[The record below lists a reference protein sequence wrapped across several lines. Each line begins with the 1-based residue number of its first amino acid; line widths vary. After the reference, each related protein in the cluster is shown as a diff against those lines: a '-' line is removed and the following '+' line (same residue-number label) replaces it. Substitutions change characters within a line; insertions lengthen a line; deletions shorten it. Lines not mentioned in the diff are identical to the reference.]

1 MLSAVRLPTPPPQDV
16 YPVEPTLLRK
26 RSPPSRS
33 PSPNRRRPAPSPA
46 PELSNGQSANYER
59 AMARERELTERFKK
73 RKQAQE
79 PRTEEEKQAAAKKE
93 YEELLNARSGGR
105 YVPPARLREL
115 QKQITDK
122 TSKEYQRMAWE
133 ALKKSIN
140 GLINK
145 VNSSNIKHI
154 VPELFT
160 ENLVRG
166 KGLFARSIMRAAAAS
181 TPFIPIYACLV
192 AVVNM
197 KLPQVGELLL
207 HRLVSQF
214 KKAFKRNDKAVCL
227 SSTAFIAH
235 LCNFGVVSELLPAQC
250 LLLLL
255 NKPTDDSVEI
265 AVGLT
270 KEVGAHLEETNKAIA
285 TAVYDQFR
293 NLLHEAD
300 LDKRQQYSIEVLFQI
315 RKDQYKDNPAI
326 PEALDILPEED
337 LIEHRISL
345 DDELNTQDTTNI
357 FRYDP
362 EYEENEAAYTRLK
375 AQILGEEEG
384 SDDEE
389 YETGSSSEGEEEA
402 EQREMEIK
410 DQTNQDLVNLRRT
423 IYLTIMSSSTFE
435 EATHKLM
442 KINLPPEKESELVS
456 MLVEVCCQEKTYSK
470 FHGLIGERL
479 AKLNRLWTELF
490 ERAFAEN
497 YETIHRRE
505 TSQLRNNAKFW
516 GHVLSTD
523 AISWHV
529 LSIISLNEDDTT
541 SSSRIFIKILMQD
554 IVEALGMGEVQKR
567 FKDEMM
573 RANFQGIFPMDNPRN
588 TRFSINYFTSIG
600 MGGLTE
606 EMRVHLK
613 NAPKPAAVMPPP
625 REESESD
632 SVSSYSSYS
641 SYTGS
646 SRSYSRSRSPL
657 PSRPKRD
664 LSRAPSRRRRQFSSS
679 RSRTPPRRGAGGRRN
694 RRSLSRSLTPQRRNG
709 LKARDRSLTPRR
721 LNRRARSYTPS
732 ESSRSKSPPKNRRRN
747 PSSASAQ
754 LQLKRLDEQLSVGWL
769 NKRLNAV

>member
-1 MLSAVRLPTPPPQDV
+1 
-16 YPVEPTLLRK
+16 
-26 RSPPSRS
+26 
-33 PSPNRRRPAPSPA
+33 
-46 PELSNGQSANYER
+46 
-59 AMARERELTERFKK
+59 MARERELTERFKK
-73 RKQAQE
+73 RKEPQE

-93 YEELLNARSGGR
+93 YEELLTARSGGR

-160 ENLVRG
+160 ENLIRG

-192 AVVNM
+192 AIVNT

-315 RKDQYKDNPAI
+315 RKDQYKDNPAV

-337 LIEHRISL
+337 LIEHRIGL
-345 DDELNTQDTTNI
+345 DDKLNTQDTTNI

-362 EYEENEAAYTRLK
+362 DYQENEAAYAALK
-375 AQILGEEEG
+375 GQILGEEEG
-384 SDDEE
+384 SDEEE
-389 YETGSSSEGEEEA
+389 YETASSAESEEA
-402 EQREMEIK
+402 AEEREMEIK

-470 FHGLIGERL
+470 LYVQR
-479 AKLNRLWTELF
+479 
-490 ERAFAEN
+490 
-497 YETIHRRE
+497 
-505 TSQLRNNAKFW
+505 S
-516 GHVLSTD
+516 VLD
-523 AISWHV
+523 MQM
-529 LSIISLNEDDTT
+529 LS
-541 SSSRIFIKILMQD
+541 
-554 IVEALGMGEVQKR
+554 
-567 FKDEMM
+567 
-573 RANFQGIFPMDNPRN
+573 AN
-588 TRFSINYFTSIG
+588 
-600 MGGLTE
+600 
-606 EMRVHLK
+606 V
-613 NAPKPAAVMPPP
+613 V
-625 REESESD
+625 
-632 SVSSYSSYS
+632 
-641 SYTGS
+641 
-646 SRSYSRSRSPL
+646 
-657 PSRPKRD
+657 
-664 LSRAPSRRRRQFSSS
+664 
-679 RSRTPPRRGAGGRRN
+679 
-694 RRSLSRSLTPQRRNG
+694 
-709 LKARDRSLTPRR
+709 
-721 LNRRARSYTPS
+721 
-732 ESSRSKSPPKNRRRN
+732 
-747 PSSASAQ
+747 
-754 LQLKRLDEQLSVGWL
+754 
-769 NKRLNAV
+769 

>member
-1 MLSAVRLPTPPPQDV
+1 MLSAVRLPTPTPPDA
-16 YPVEPTLLRK
+16 YPVESNLPRK

-33 PSPNRRRPAPSPA
+33 PSPDRRRPAPSPP
-46 PELSNGQSANYER
+46 PEIENGQSENYER
-59 AMARERELTERFKK
+59 AMARERELTERFRK
-73 RKQAQE
+73 RKEVQQ

-93 YEELLNARSGGR
+93 YEELLTARSGGR

-122 TSKEYQRMAWE
+122 TSTEYQRMAWE

-140 GLINK
+140 GLVNK

-154 VPELFT
+154 VPELFA

-166 KGLFARSIMRAAAAS
+166 KGLFARSVMRAAAAS

-192 AVVNM
+192 AIVNT

-337 LIEHRISL
+337 LIEHRIGL
-345 DDELNTQDTTNI
+345 EDELKTQDNANV

-362 EYEENEAAYTRLK
+362 EYEENEAAYAKLK
-375 AQILGEEEG
+375 AQILGEEGG
-384 SDDEE
+384 SDGEE
-389 YETGSSSEGEEEA
+389 YEVDSASDDDSEPEE
-402 EQREMEIK
+402 REMEIK

-479 AKLNRLWTELF
+479 AKLNRLWAELF
-490 ERAFAEN
+490 ERAFMEN

-516 GHVLSTD
+516 GHMLSTD
-523 AISWHV
+523 AISWQV

-541 SSSRIFIKILMQD
+541 SSSRIFIKILIQD
-554 IVEALGMGEVQKR
+554 IVEAVGMGEVRKR

-573 RANFQGIFPMDNPRN
+573 RVNFQGLFPLDNPRN

-606 EMRVHLK
+606 EMREYLK
-613 NAPKPAAVMPPP
+613 NAPKPAALLYVLNLYWIVEVVFLVPFAITHT
-625 REESESD
+625 RK
-632 SVSSYSSYS
+632 
-641 SYTGS
+641 T
-646 SRSYSRSRSPL
+646 
-657 PSRPKRD
+657 RP
-664 LSRAPSRRRRQFSSS
+664 
-679 RSRTPPRRGAGGRRN
+679 
-694 RRSLSRSLTPQRRNG
+694 
-709 LKARDRSLTPRR
+709 
-721 LNRRARSYTPS
+721 
-732 ESSRSKSPPKNRRRN
+732 
-747 PSSASAQ
+747 
-754 LQLKRLDEQLSVGWL
+754 
-769 NKRLNAV
+769 

>member
-1 MLSAVRLPTPPPQDV
+1 MLSAVRLPTPPPPDA
-16 YPVEPTLLRK
+16 YEVESTLPRK

-33 PSPNRRRPAPSPA
+33 PSPDRRRPAPSP
-46 PELSNGQSANYER
+46 PPQLQNGQAANYER

-73 RKQAQE
+73 RKEAQV

-93 YEELLNARSGGR
+93 YEELLTARSGGR

-115 QKQITDK
+115 QTQINDK
-122 TSKEYQRMAWE
+122 TSAEYQRIAWE

-192 AVVNM
+192 AIVNT

-270 KEVGAHLEETNKAIA
+270 KEVGAHLEENNKAIA

-315 RKDQYKDNPAI
+315 RKDHYKDNPAI
-326 PEALDILPEED
+326 PESLDVLPEED
-337 LIEHRISL
+337 LIEHRLSL
-345 DDELNTQDTTNI
+345 EDELKTQDTTNI
-357 FRYDP
+357 FRHDP
-362 EYEENEAAYTRLK
+362 EYEGNEAAYARLK

-384 SDDEE
+384 SNDEE
-389 YETGSSSEGEEEA
+389 YETGSSSDGEDDKEE
-402 EQREMEIK
+402 RDLEIK

-470 FHGLIGERL
+470 L
-479 AKLNRLWTELF
+479 
-490 ERAFAEN
+490 
-497 YETIHRRE
+497 Y
-505 TSQLRNNAKFW
+505 
-516 GHVLSTD
+516 
-523 AISWHV
+523 
-529 LSIISLNEDDTT
+529 
-541 SSSRIFIKILMQD
+541 
-554 IVEALGMGEVQKR
+554 VQ
-567 FKDEMM
+567 
-573 RANFQGIFPMDNPRN
+573 
-588 TRFSINYFTSIG
+588 
-600 MGGLTE
+600 
-606 EMRVHLK
+606 
-613 NAPKPAAVMPPP
+613 
-625 REESESD
+625 
-632 SVSSYSSYS
+632 
-641 SYTGS
+641 
-646 SRSYSRSRSPL
+646 
-657 PSRPKRD
+657 
-664 LSRAPSRRRRQFSSS
+664 
-679 RSRTPPRRGAGGRRN
+679 
-694 RRSLSRSLTPQRRNG
+694 
-709 LKARDRSLTPRR
+709 
-721 LNRRARSYTPS
+721 
-732 ESSRSKSPPKNRRRN
+732 
-747 PSSASAQ
+747 
-754 LQLKRLDEQLSVGWL
+754 
-769 NKRLNAV
+769 